1 MKIIKKIII
10 TIICMLLLLTS
21 CTIVKSAEE
30 TSFSGSRNL
39 IVQIDES
46 DINSYVSGGR
56 EGFEYALRK
65 TKPTWLEYDFKT
77 EDKTITFT
85 IKFTFESY
93 EQYIEKLTVLLGYEP
108 AILAEDNMGNFVEGF
123 HAIELINF
131 IKNHLESEDMLVEG
145 NVQDYFKVINSTLQ
159 IGDKQYETTE
169 SIDTREKQDIIL
181 FTNVS
186 IDTHIENASSY
197 SRTIQVTV
205 DREDEDKL
213 DTVKSRMEK
222 IGEIED
228 SYSDNRATV
237 IFTASNLE
245 ELSEKTMQALNVSA
259 IITEKKEYKT
269 DDTLKITYE
278 EKIDTEK
285 LLTENGYISYKIE
298 CPDTYENIKKVDEES
313 KVFVNNQIISLS
325 NKEENMCF
333 TYERPVSIENI
344 KVSTK
349 ITMYGE
355 MERKIILQIPLE
367 YANYY
372 KDILTEKIKEKLD
385 KGMILNIYD
394 EGIMRCYSI
403 EFKALTLNKI
413 EEKTIKILGGKDN
426 IHFNNAYI
434 FFLKSRIEEK
444 CEPNTILEGI
454 EQPSKLEF
462 EYILPNSTSKI
473 NDEKVESRTYVVVP
487 DDGKVDF
494 TFAYNH
500 YVLFGIVGFAIL
512 IICIVICIIV
522 RKIKKKSNKD
532 NKQESKN
539 IQKTNP
545 DSKNNEEIENN
556 EGKVDGTKN
565 KE

>member
-65 TKPTWLEYDFKT
+65 TKPTWLEYHFKT

-85 IKFTFESY
+85 MKFTFESY
-93 EQYIEKLTVLLGYEP
+93 EQYIEKLTILLGYEP
-108 AILAEDNMGNFVEGF
+108 AILAEDNMKNFVEGF
-123 HAIELINF
+123 HAIELIN
-131 IKNHLESEDMLVEG
+131 L
-145 NVQDYFKVINSTLQ
+145 
-159 IGDKQYETTE
+159 
-169 SIDTREKQDIIL
+169 EKQDIIL
-181 FTNVS
+181 FSNVS
-186 IDTHIENASSY
+186 ISTQIENVSSY

-228 SYSDNRATV
+228 SNSDNRATV

-245 ELSEKTMQALNVSA
+245 ELSEKTMKALDVSS
-259 IITEKKEYKT
+259 IITEKKEYQS
-269 DDTLKITYE
+269 DDTLKVTYTE
-278 EKIDTEK
+278 RIDIEK
-285 LLTENGYISYKIE
+285 LLTENGYISYEIE
-298 CPDTYENIKKVDEES
+298 CPDTYKNMKKVDEES
-313 KVFVNNQIISLS
+313 KVYINNKTVSLNS
-325 NKEENMCF
+325 KEENMCF

-473 NDEKVESRTYVVVP
+473 NDEKVETTTYVVIP

-494 TFAYNH
+494 TFTYNH
-500 YVLFGIVGFAIL
+500 YILFGIVGFAIL
-512 IICIVICIIV
+512 IVCIAICIIV